1 MEYKLTSN
9 PNKRALFTVHMK
21 AVSAGESWVRRNPG
35 NMFKVKH
42 INLDGEDYNY
52 LSIYDD
58 RGIGLGWLAYDEDVS

>member
-1 MEYKLTSN
+1 MKYKLTSSSAI
-9 PNKRALFTVHMK
+9 RALFTVHMK

-35 NMFKVKH
+35 HTFKVQH

-58 RGIGLGWLAYDEDVS
+58 ENILLGWLTYDEDVP